1 MLEDTYGLH
10 RTARLKNTIESLSSI
25 TDNDDPKIVL
35 LTALITIQQLEPP
48 YQRYHKRS
56 QHEQSVHHSFRKQSP
71 QEQCNKSI
79 STTEQRTQASTGL
92 ASAHSSIVHSLLPLS
107 TFRWTAWTDIK
118 DLRLTQPDIQ
128 PSVRSEHIDRA
139 PETCWNEARRFLQ
152 GGLQE

>member
-10 RTARLKNTIESLSSI
+10 RTARLINTIESLSSI

-56 QHEQSVHHSFRKQSP
+56 QHGQAVHNSFRKQSP
-71 QEQCNKSI
+71 QDQCNKSI
-79 STTEQRTQASTGL
+79 STTEQHTQASTGL

-107 TFRWTAWTDIK
+107 AFRWTPWTDIK